1 MSDVLDLL
9 RPDLRGFAGYS
20 SARRSAKMPASVWLN
35 ANENPWPNPADPDAH
50 CRRYPEPQPEA
61 LRATLAQLYGVSSEQ
76 LLIGRGSD
84 EAIDLLVRALCRPGV
99 DAVINTPPVFG
110 MYAVCA
116 RLQNAPLIE
125 VPLREGDSGFDTDMA
140 VITKAALHNNAR
152 LVFVC
157 APANPTGQGI
167 APDEISALAR
177 ALRGQALVV
186 VDEAYGEFS
195 AQASATT
202 LMAEHRNIA
211 VLRTLSKAHAL
222 AAARIGC
229 LIADPELISVL
240 RNCQAPYP
248 LPTPCV
254 ELALAALMPE
264 ALAITRQRVTL
275 VISERERLLAALPE
289 CPGVRRV
296 YPSQGNYLLLRFADA
311 EAVFAR
317 LLAVGIM
324 VRDMRAL
331 PQLGDALRIS
341 IGSPE
346 QNDLLLMALGAA
358 SPATGASA

>member
-1 MSDVLDLL
+1 MSNLLDLL

-20 SARRSAKMPASVWLN
+20 SARRSGTLPANVWLN

-50 CRRYPEPQPEA
+50 CRRYPEPQPAA
-61 LRATLAQLYGVSSEQ
+61 LRTALAQLYGVSAEQ

-99 DAVINTPPVFG
+99 DAVIATPPVFG

-125 VPLREGDSGFDTDMA
+125 VPLRDGEAGFSTDMA
-140 VITKAALHNNAR
+140 AITEAALRGKAR

-157 APANPTGQGI
+157 SPANPTGQGVPLDAI
-167 APDEISALAR
+167 AALAN
-177 ALRGQALVV
+177 AVGGQAVVV
-186 VDEAYGEFS
+186 VDEAYGEFNAQPS
-195 AQASATT
+195 AST
-202 LMAEHRNIA
+202 LLAAHRNVA

-229 LIADPELISVL
+229 LIADPVLIAVL

-254 ELALAALMPE
+254 DVALAALTPA
-264 ALAITRQRVTL
+264 ALAITRARVAEL
-275 VISERERLLAALPE
+275 IAERERLHGALGA

-296 YPSQGNYLLLRFADA
+296 YPSQGNYLLARFADA
-311 EAVFAR
+311 EAALAR
-317 LLAVGIM
+317 LLAAGIM
-324 VRDMRAL
+324 VRDMRAQ

-341 IGSPE
+341 IGSPAE
-346 QNDLLLMALGAA
+346 NDQVLAALGASIA
-358 SPATGASA
+358 AGARA